1 MAVEAFVG
9 VLFGA
14 VAGAITFSKIARI
27 QSIAQVKFSDPM
39 CIRYGTGVMQP
50 NDTTDDDDND
60 DDNDDGLSKKDTIDL
75 PCPVLEF
82 RLVNLLNGEKGGE
95 IVNASVNVVASI
107 LVADDE
113 SEKRAGQRQSVSKK
127 HKQRTSIVG
136 KATHKTAKRAMQA
149 SVASTKAVKTG
160 VRTGTLAAKQTG
172 AALFGVGKKATLA
185 TGSLIQQLNKQILKT
200 SKHHAVDGD
209 NVEAEPYNEKEEQ
222 ELEKELEDLFAA
234 RFVEKL
240 EREHGAVSMLAEAN
254 KASVAVDEGN
264 AQLAPP
270 RAFYKLEVRT
280 MRRGPG

>member
-1 MAVEAFVG
+1 MAAEAFVG

-14 VAGAITFSKIARI
+14 VAGAITFSKIARV
-27 QSIAQVKFSDPM
+27 QSIAQIKFSDPI
-39 CIRYGTGVMQP
+39 CIRYGTGVMQS
-50 NDTTDDDDND
+50 NDTTDDEDN
-60 DDNDDGLSKKDTIDL
+60 DNDDGLSKKDADTIDL

-113 SEKRAGQRQSVSKK
+113 SEKRTGQRQSVSKK
-127 HKQRTSIVG
+127 KRTSIVG
-136 KATHKTAKRAMQA
+136 KATHKTAKTAVKVSA
-149 SVASTKAVKTG
+149 AGTKAVKTG

-185 TGSLIQQLNKQILKT
+185 TGSLIQQLNNQILRT

-222 ELEKELEDLFAA
+222 ELEKELENLFAA
-234 RFVEKL
+234 RLVEKL
-240 EREHGAVSMLAEAN
+240 EREHGAVN
-254 KASVAVDEGN
+254 NQASVAVDEGN

-280 MRRGPG
+280 MRREPW